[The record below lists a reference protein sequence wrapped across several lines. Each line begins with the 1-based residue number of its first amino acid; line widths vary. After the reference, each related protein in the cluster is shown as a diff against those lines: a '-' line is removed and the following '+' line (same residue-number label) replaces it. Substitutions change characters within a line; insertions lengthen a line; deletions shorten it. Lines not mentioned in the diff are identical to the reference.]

1 VRLDNLLAGAK
12 NIATTHIT
20 NGAYRLHPVEWNI
33 GEAAGH
39 VAALCANRGTIPRA
53 VRTDPAKLADLQRE
67 LARSGVE
74 LAWPDV
80 RAY

>member
-1 VRLDNLLAGAK
+1 
-12 NIATTHIT
+12 
-20 NGAYRLHPVEWNI
+20 VEWNI

-39 VAALCANRGTIPRA
+39 VAALCADRGTIPRA
-53 VRTDPAKLADLQRE
+53 VRSDPGALADLQHE

>member
-1 VRLDNLLAGAK
+1 MRLDNLLAGAK

-20 NGAYRLHPVEWNI
+20 NGAYRLHPVECSV

-39 VAALCANRGTIPRA
+39 VAARCAATGTVPRA
-53 VRTDPAKLADLQRE
+53 VRADPRQLTELQDE
-67 LARSGVE
+67 LARAGVE
-74 LAWPDV
+74 LVWPDV

>member
-1 VRLDNLLAGAK
+1 M
-12 NIATTHIT
+12 
-20 NGAYRLHPVEWNI
+20 EWNI

-39 VAALCANRGTIPRA
+39 VAALCADRGTIPRA
-53 VRTDPAKLADLQRE
+53 VRSDPGALADLQHE